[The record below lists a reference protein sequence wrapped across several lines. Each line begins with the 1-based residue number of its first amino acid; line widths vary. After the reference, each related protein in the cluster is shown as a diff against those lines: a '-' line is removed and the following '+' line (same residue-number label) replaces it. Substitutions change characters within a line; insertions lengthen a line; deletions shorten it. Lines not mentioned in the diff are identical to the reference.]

1 MSDTT
6 GDAVVRQ
13 AQDDSWWNEDP
24 LVVKAA
30 VTGTVGSVLLA
41 LGAFGLVTEEQ
52 RLVIIEQVGA
62 IAYGLFVV
70 LPFVVAMVTAI
81 VGKVGKTG
89 VFSPKTAAEVAVRN
103 YNLGRSP
110 FSEAAGGVAPGPTLD
125 V

>member
-13 AQDDSWWNEDP
+13 ANDDSWWNKDP

-30 VTGTVGSVLLA
+30 VTGAVGSVLLA

-52 RLVIIEQVGA
+52 RLVIMEQVGN
-62 IAYGLFVV
+62 IAYGVFVV
-70 LPFVVAMVTAI
+70 LPLVVAMVTAI
-81 VGKVGKTG
+81 AGKVGKTG
-89 VFSPKTAAEVAVRN
+89 VFSPKTAAEVAVVN
-103 YNLGRSP
+103 YNRGKVTYA
-110 FSEAAGGVAPGPTLD
+110 EAAGGARPGPTLD